1 MKKQLLHIL
10 IAATLSLSAT
20 FASALP
26 TALAP
31 TQEQSQA
38 AHLSAE
44 VVARFHYRAQPLDA
58 AMSDKIFA
66 RYLKSLDPEK
76 FFFTQADI
84 DLISQ
89 QRSKLASAI
98 LGENLN
104 APFAIFNLYA
114 QRVSERFTYARSQT
128 KEKFDFSK
136 DDSFLVDREKQAWPS
151 SVDELHT
158 LWRKQVKNDWLRL
171 KLAGMTTPRIT
182 ETLNK
187 RYDNSLQEVARITPE
202 EAFETF
208 MNAYTM
214 AIDPHTNYM
223 GPRATQEF
231 DIAMS
236 LSLEGIGATMSQKGG
251 YNTIREMVPG
261 GPAIRSGK
269 LRVGDRIVGVGQGAD
284 GVVVD
289 VEGWRLN
296 ETIGLIRG
304 PADSTVLLDVLP
316 AGALP
321 DAGRR
326 RVTLVRKKIDL
337 AEAAA
342 KKTMI
347 SVPDGTATRQ
357 IGVITLPTFYRD
369 FEAEQRGD
377 KDYRSVTRDVAILLA
392 ELKASKADGVLID
405 LRNNGGGSL
414 TEAIGL
420 TGLFTGKGPV
430 LQQRDARGKVIVD
443 SHAGSAVAWDGP
455 VGVLINRGS
464 ASASEIFAAAIQDYG
479 RGTVIGERSFG
490 KGTVQST
497 INLDQLVKQSKPEF
511 GELKMTTAQFF
522 RINGGT
528 TQLRGVQPDIA
539 FPSSI
544 DDEDRGES
552 GFDNALPWSQ
562 VKPATYAASGALK
575 PVIPVLMKRSETRI
589 KANQEFIN
597 IEGDMT
603 RFMLKKKAN
612 VISLNEADRRKER
625 EAQLTRLTA
634 RITSARPGMTR
645 AESARAMLDDGLD
658 SNERDLGVELAAGLA
673 QKEAKDVF
681 LQEAARVVS
690 DQVGLL
696 KTNTEAAVAAKA
708 AGKQLQTKPV
718 AEAMTPG

>member
-10 IAATLSLSAT
+10 IAATLSFSAT
-20 FASALP
+20 FASALQNV
-26 TALAP
+26 LAP

-44 VVARFHYRAQPLDA
+44 VVARFHYKALPLDA
-58 AMSDKIFA
+58 AMSNKIFE

-76 FFFTQADI
+76 FFFTKADI

-89 QRSKLASAI
+89 QRSKLSSAI
-98 LGENLN
+98 VGENLT

-128 KEKFDFSK
+128 KQTFDFSK
-136 DDSFLVDREKQAWPS
+136 DDSFLVDREKQAWPD
-151 SVDELHT
+151 SVDELHS

-171 KLAGMTTPRIT
+171 KLAGMTAPRIA

-187 RYDNSLQEVARITPE
+187 RYDNSLLEVARVTPE

-284 GVVVD
+284 GVVID

-347 SVPDGTATRQ
+347 SVPEGSATRQ

-369 FEAEQRGD
+369 FEAEQRGE
-377 KDYRSVTRDVAILLA
+377 KDFRSVTRDVAVLLA
-392 ELKASKADGVLID
+392 ELKAAKADGVVID

-544 DDEDRGES
+544 DDEDRGEA

-575 PVIPVLMKRSETRI
+575 SVIPVLMKRSETRI

-597 IEGDMT
+597 IESDMT

-673 QKEAKDVF
+673 QKEVKDVF

-690 DQVGLL
+690 DQAGLL

>member
-1 MKKQLLHIL
+1 MKKQLLHTL
-10 IAATLSLSAT
+10 VAATLAFSVAAVSAV
-20 FASALP
+20 P

-31 TQEQSQA
+31 TPEQAQA

-44 VVARFHYRAQPLDA
+44 VVARFHYKAQPLDV
-58 AMSDKIFA
+58 AMSDKIFT

-84 DLISQ
+84 DLMSK
-89 QRSKLASAI
+89 QRSALAGAI
-98 LGENLN
+98 LGENLT

-114 QRVSERFTYARSQT
+114 QRVSERFTFARSMT
-128 KEKFDFSK
+128 KEKFDFSTQ
-136 DDSFLVDREKQAWPS
+136 DSFVVDREKQTWPTS
-151 SVDELHT
+151 TDELHT

-171 KLAGMTTPRIT
+171 KLAGVAAPRIA
-182 ETLNK
+182 ETLDK
-187 RYDNSLQEVARITPE
+187 RYDSALQEVARVTPE

-284 GVVVD
+284 GTMTD
-289 VEGWRLN
+289 VQGWRLN

-316 AGALP
+316 AGATP
-321 DAGRR
+321 DAARR
-326 RVTLVRKKIDL
+326 RVVLVRKKIDL

-377 KDYRSVTRDVAILLA
+377 KDFRSSARDVANLLA
-392 ELKASKADGVLID
+392 ELKTAKADGVVID

-443 SHAGSAVAWDGP
+443 SHTGTNVAWDGP

-497 INLDQLVKQSKPEF
+497 INLDQLVKQTKPEY

-528 TQLRGVQPDIA
+528 TQLRGVKPDIS
-539 FPSSI
+539 FPTDLDS
-544 DDEDRGES
+544 DDRGES

-575 PVIPVLMKRSETRI
+575 SVIPVLMKRSETRV
-589 KANQEFIN
+589 KANQEFTN
-597 IEGDMT
+597 IESDMT

-625 EAQLTRLTA
+625 DEQLTRLTA
-634 RITSARPGMTR
+634 RLTTPTPGMTR
-645 AESARAMLDDGLD
+645 AETAKAMLDDGLD
-658 SNERDLGVELAAGLA
+658 SNERDLGIELAAGLA

-681 LQEAARVVS
+681 LQEAARIVS
-690 DQVGLL
+690 DQAGLL
-696 KTNTEAAVAAKA
+696 KTSTEAAVPAKA
-708 AGKQLQTKPV
+708 PAKQVRTQPV
-718 AEAMTPG
+718 AEQATPG